1 MSRRILAAAAM
12 VGGLLV
18 AAFAQSAA
26 PVAGPPL
33 YDGVVVVAPYVWLS
47 PPPGLHGGARSDHET
62 YPVSDGGFGAQ
73 TSEQPPQAEISVDFG
88 SLQMPSGS
96 KSVTITIRPVPGPGV
111 APSDGVLAGNV
122 YRIEAVNQDGQA
134 VEVKS
139 GSQITILLRGPSSLL
154 AAYIESYSN
163 GQWTSLETDPVGVPD
178 MYTALVG
185 AFGDYAVV
193 AADPNW
199 QPIGE
204 KARPAAPVPATPV
217 PVAALPTDSLA
228 PSGAVVTPS
237 ASTNSPTPA
246 PTAVVLAATSPG
258 RTGGSEAPGLP
269 WPQVGA
275 AVVGVLVVLAAG
287 FVLTRPIKPPAS

>member
-26 PVAGPPL
+26 PVAWPPL

-139 GSQITILLRGPSSLL
+139 GSQITILMRGPSSLL

-204 KARPAAPVPATPV
+204 KARPATPVPAMQWARRRRRRIVRRRRRRLWFWQRPRREERADLKL
-217 PVAALPTDSLA
+217 PGCHGRKSALPSWEFWW
-228 PSGAVVTPS
+228 SWQQ
-237 ASTNSPTPA
+237 ASC
-246 PTAVVLAATSPG
+246 
-258 RTGGSEAPGLP
+258 
-269 WPQVGA
+269 
-275 AVVGVLVVLAAG
+275 
-287 FVLTRPIKPPAS
+287 